1 MRGSRAVAIEEP
13 AERGLALRVLLYSP
27 KDLVAGLAAFAAV
40 CAIIA
45 NAIVLQ
51 AGRHPSPMFGS
62 TVVLPLSNGM
72 VANPLPRPRPADAAR
87 SGALDPRLLDGKA
100 VEIKPAAAKSVEAR
114 PVEKAPEAK
123 GDAMTASLRSSAA
136 TSVAR
141 PPAPIPASAPAATR
155 GDPLGDLI
163 TSSRR
168 IASVQR
174 ALTDFG
180 YGQLKPTGNIGS
192 DTLAAIK
199 KFESDRKLPV
209 TGQISDRLVREL
221 TAVTGRAIN

>member
-1 MRGSRAVAIEEP
+1 MRGRAIAIDEP
-13 AERGLALRVLLYSP
+13 AERGLALRALLYSP

-45 NAIVLQ
+45 NAIFLQ

-72 VANPLPRPRPADAAR
+72 VANPLPRPRPAEAAR
-87 SGALDPRLLDGKA
+87 SGALDPRLLDGRP
-100 VEIKPAAAKSVEAR
+100 VEIKPVAKSAEAK
-114 PVEKAPEAK
+114 PAEKAPEAK

-192 DTLAAIK
+192 DTQAAIK
-199 KFESDRKLPV
+199 KFETDRKLPV
-209 TGQISDRLVREL
+209 TGQLSDRLVREL